1 MKAGAADAP
10 MRKLAGGPRNGDAL
24 DNGKGVWLR
33 RGQKVRAVWRRIALK
48 SVRSDGLARP
58 YACLACLPP
67 TEATVGGSR
76 TGREDGRPAS
86 RRGGMRSSCLCVRTI
101 ERDSYVFEAST

>member
-58 YACLACLPP
+58 TPVSRACLQLKLPSADP
-67 TEATVGGSR
+67 EQGGR
-76 TGREDGRPAS
+76 MVVLRH
-86 RRGGMRSSCLCVRTI
+86 GG
-101 ERDSYVFEAST
+101 EG